1 MLHEGLNKL
10 SLFISG
16 ISFFS
21 NFDKYFSSRYL
32 KTGLE
37 RKLEFTALDDNVG
50 EIQQVDL

>member
-1 MLHEGLNKL
+1 MKDSKIITFYFWH
-10 SLFISG
+10 I
-16 ISFFS
+16 FFS